1 MVRVRPGRLSLFW
14 AGMPHSVVG
23 GTAGM
28 EDFFRVYLPLVWVL
42 RWGLPEPFM
51 RRLMSGEMLADE
63 PSEWTARCSSA
74 GARSYPTRSRTGGV

>member
-1 MVRVRPGRLSLFW
+1 
-14 AGMPHSVVG
+14 
-23 GTAGM
+23 M

-74 GARSYPTRSRTGGV
+74 GARSCPTRSRTGGV